1 MLNSLRNAF
10 LLLDVAP
17 IGGIGLII
25 LPVLVVAVV
34 ILAAAVLV
42 YTIRARK
49 RKNAEKNEKDG
60 AEIGQS
66 KDGGK

>member
-1 MLNSLRNAF
+1 MLNSLRSAF
-10 LLLDVAP
+10 LLLDIAP

-49 RKNAEKNEKDG
+49 RRNAEKNEKDG
-60 AEIGQS
+60 AETGQS